1 MPRKM
6 PGRRTVSVT
15 LTEGEYDELK
25 RIAAK
30 EDRSMS
36 EVGRMFIAQGL
47 NGTLTKDN
55 LDDIAPVIREQ
66 VDSVLSPKLERLI
79 SLAAKT
85 CIQSGAAAYLSADA
99 IFKFVPAV
107 QREEVNVSYEEAR
120 KKAIVY
126 MKGKPE

>member
-15 LTEGEYDELK
+15 LTEGEYNELK

-36 EVGRMFIAQGL
+36 EVGRMFITQGL

-120 KKAIVY
+120 KKAVVY